1 MESAF
6 FAIQK
11 NKPTLQHLNQH
22 IFLIGFMGCGKSYT
36 GARLATLL
44 ESPFADLDDQIVQ
57 NAGMSIAMIFEKHGE
72 DYFRELE
79 SNVLRQTTHFHP
91 SVISCGGGAPCFF
104 DNMAWMNA
112 NGITVYLKTPPQ
124 LLAFRLRNET
134 QGRPLL
140 RKYSESQLLDFIELR
155 LEEREP
161 FYSQAHIIYH
171 QTQLD
176 QDVAN
181 DLAERFYK

>member
-1 MESAF
+1 M
-6 FAIQK
+6 
-11 NKPTLQHLNQH
+11 NQH
-22 IFLIGFMGCGKSYT
+22 IFLIGFMGSGKSYT

-57 NAGMSIAMIFEKHGE
+57 NAGMSISMIFEKHGE

-112 NGITVYLKTPPQ
+112 NGITVYLKTAPE

-140 RKYSESQLLDFIELR
+140 SKYSESQLLDFIELR

-171 QTQLD
+171 QNQLD
-176 QDVAN
+176 QNVAE